1 MHRITV
7 PIGAAFIALTFSMA
21 LCLTFALP
29 FNAPIAW
36 AEPGHLDTFFSHDG
50 VQTAFPN
57 GAAAYAVAID
67 HHDRIVLAG
76 STLGAQPDIA
86 LARFTPGGRL
96 DATFGQ
102 GGKVVTDLGAN
113 EYAFDM
119 AIQHDGGIVVVGE
132 RGTAAA
138 DRFVVQRYRPNG
150 TLDPGFAHGGTAL
163 TGFGRRFQSASA
175 VAIMPSGRIVVAGST
190 SNGVTSRSAVARYL
204 IDGRLDRDFG
214 GDGRVTTDVSPSGEQ
229 FTDIAILPD
238 GRIVVAGSAEV
249 SLVPVFSAVRYTRD
263 GQLDPSFDGDGV
275 SRVDVAPGADRA
287 RAIARQSD
295 GKLVLAGGVSAGGRD
310 EWGLIRLGPRG
321 HLDRSFAKRGRLVTD
336 FGPGFDEAQ
345 AVVLQANGRL
355 LVAGRI
361 REGGKDDIGL
371 LRLKPGGGHDRT
383 FAAGGRALT
392 DVAGGSDAA
401 RDLTIAANGKIVVT
415 GEATVTRIRRFV
427 VGRYLYT

>member
-1 MHRITV
+1 MRRTSLIAVTFV
-7 PIGAAFIALTFSMA
+7 VVLAAALAMSLLASAA
-21 LCLTFALP
+21 L
-29 FNAPIAW
+29 
-36 AEPGHLDTFFSHDG
+36 AEPGRLDPYFSHDG
-50 VQTAFPN
+50 MQTAFAN
-57 GAAAYAVAID
+57 GAVAYAVAID
-67 HHDRIVLAG
+67 HHDRLVVAG
-76 STLGAQPDIA
+76 STLGAHPDIA

-96 DATFGQ
+96 DPTFGQ

-113 EYAFDM
+113 EYAFDL
-119 AIQHDGGIVVVGE
+119 AIQDDGGIVVVGE

-150 TLDPGFAHGGTAL
+150 TLDPGFAHAGTAL
-163 TGFGRRFQSASA
+163 TGFGRRFQSAGA

-190 SNGVTSRSAVARYL
+190 SNGITSRSAVARYL
-204 IDGRLDRDFG
+204 RDGRLDRDFG

-229 FTDIAILPD
+229 FTDIAIQPD
-238 GRIVVAGSAEV
+238 GKIVAAGSAEV
-249 SLVPVFSAVRYTRD
+249 SLVPVFSAVRYTSD
-263 GQLDPSFDGDGV
+263 GRLDPSFDGDGV

-287 RAIARQSD
+287 RAIALQSD

-336 FGPGFDEAQ
+336 FGPGFDDAQ
-345 AVVLQANGRL
+345 AVAFQANGRL

-361 REGGKDDIGL
+361 REGSRDDIGL
-371 LRLKPGGGHDRT
+371 LRLKPGGGRDRT
-383 FAAGGRALT
+383 FGAGGRVLT

-427 VGRYLYT
+427 VTRYLYT